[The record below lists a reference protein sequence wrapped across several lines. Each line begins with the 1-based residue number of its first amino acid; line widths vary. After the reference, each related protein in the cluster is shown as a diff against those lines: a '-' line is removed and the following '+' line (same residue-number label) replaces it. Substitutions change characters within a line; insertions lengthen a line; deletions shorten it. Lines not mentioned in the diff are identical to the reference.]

1 MSYTLRAMFPAIC
14 MTLILP
20 CSSLVLAADP
30 APATETKAAEAAPER
45 ATLPTRTQEDT
56 LALERSVPAAE
67 QQQLQAGD
75 ASFLALWK
83 PANTD
88 EPKGAVIIVP
98 GAGESADWPN
108 AVGPLRRKL
117 PDVGWSSLSL
127 SLPDTYGDSVFVGA
141 ADAPGTDTQANDATK
156 DASNKDAKGKDAAA
170 KDAATK
176 TSDPAAEAEA
186 QQAAAAEQAAAL
198 AAQAQA
204 NAEGI
209 FARIDSAIAFAQQNK
224 ARSIVVLGHGT
235 GAYWAARYLSE
246 RPSPAVKKLVMVTP
260 VETGKDTPTLLALLP
275 TLKIATA
282 DFVNKDKAVPRQQAQ
297 DRLDASKRIKR
308 AKFTQIPLTAMPGNL
323 ATEQDQLF
331 RRVRGWLEA
340 E

>member
-14 MTLILP
+14 MALILP
-20 CSSLVLAADP
+20 CSSHLLAADP
-30 APATETKAAEAAPER
+30 APATDTKAVEATPER

-75 ASFLALWK
+75 APFLALWK

-88 EPKGAVIIVP
+88 EPKGAVIIIP

-127 SLPDTYGDSVFVGA
+127 SLPDTFGDSVFVGA
-141 ADAPGTDTQANDATK
+141 TDASGGETPVTDASKET
-156 DASNKDAKGKDAAA
+156 SNKDANGKN
-170 KDAATK
+170 AATK
-176 TSDPAAEAEA
+176 EPSAKAPDPAAEAEA

-204 NAEGI
+204 NAENI

-224 ARSIVVLGHGT
+224 ARSIALLGHGT

-246 RPSPAVKKLVMVTP
+246 RPSPAIKKLVMVTP

-282 DFVNKDKAVPRQQAQ
+282 DFVNKDKTVPRQQAQ
-297 DRLDASKRIKR
+297 DRLDASKRIKG
-308 AKFTQIPLTAMPGNL
+308 AKFTQIPLTAMPGNP